1 MVFIESLCIHDLKGN
16 YMAEAVVS
24 VALETLGNL
33 LIEEATFL
41 RGVKDQVKGLQT
53 EFGNLQSL
61 LKDADRKQHDSET
74 IRNWIKEIRSLAY
87 RAEDV
92 LEEYVVKSGS
102 GKGEPGFVNILKRFV
117 CFANEM
123 GTLHNIGS
131 EIETIKSHI
140 TILTGK
146 MDKFGIEAIIRRD
159 EYQEESTSDD
169 NKRRF
174 IRKTY
179 AHEELQHFVGMD
191 YDIENLVSLLVS
203 DQEISR
209 HPVIGVWGMGG
220 SGKTTVANKVYKDVR
235 VKRYFESFAWICITQ
250 KCQMESVMQ
259 DIFRQLLPAET
270 KKDTIDELLEQI
282 YKVQMETRCL
292 IVVDDIWKLDDWK
305 CLSKCFPN
313 VGSHS
318 KVLLTTRNKKVAE
331 IGYPIQLKG
340 ITEDEAWELLR
351 MKAFAK
357 IHFKETWDE
366 SEYEK
371 LGRKLIRKCERL
383 PLAVAVIGGILSGKN
398 SLEEWKLASED
409 VNSYI
414 GRGEGTGEQGE
425 VEKVLA
431 LSYDELP
438 YHLKP
443 CFLSLGFL
451 REDESI
457 FVESIYDLWMAQGL
471 IISKHVGRNET
482 MRDVAKFYFSELQF
496 RSMVLLHNLSRVS
509 LHDSILEL
517 CLSKAK
523 EEEFLKVV
531 DDHNISDKAYRL
543 VAHVDGENNYLD
555 VLKAIENS
563 TIPLRSV
570 QIIHKQLNPKLI
582 LPKEI
587 FNLPH
592 FKSLRT
598 LIIFRCYLKGKC
610 FRGIENLIHLRLLG
624 LAGCEWENLSL
635 ESVDKLSF
643 LHTLILTGTTLTLLN
658 LPPLDTF
665 CKTPQLRHLYLPK
678 LTDIAALEAKVRMRL
693 MNLSQLECLY
703 GFQSKFYDLK
713 DLCRL
718 EMLRTL
724 RQCEVNDEES
734 LVQITDYICGSNLI
748 RWIDISIQNCD
759 LNGQQESDALRKLLE
774 MPNVTLELSIRS
786 CELSKLPRL
795 ETADFSKI
803 CPGLVHLTLD
813 GIQAYIAEDVMQ
825 ALDKFPNLKTL
836 QLLTVRFGGE
846 EMICGPG
853 SFPRLEKLDLY
864 MVAGK
869 FELRIDEAAMPNL
882 SYMLIFNCYGINFM
896 IPQRL
901 RSFAQMN
908 HCNSCVFN

>member
-1 MVFIESLCIHDLKGN
+1 
-16 YMAEAVVS
+16 MAEAVVS

-33 LIEEATFL
+33 LIQEATFL
-41 RGVKDQVKGLQT
+41 SGVKDQVKELQT

-61 LKDADRKQHDSET
+61 LKDADRKQQDSET
-74 IRNWIKEIRSLAY
+74 IRNWIKEIRRLAY

-92 LEEYVVKSGS
+92 LEEYVVKAAAGS
-102 GKGEPGFVNILKRFV
+102 GKGERGFLNILKRFV

-131 EIETIKSHI
+131 EIETIKSQI
-140 TILTGK
+140 NKLTGK

-159 EYQEESTSDD
+159 DHEEESTSDHE

-179 AHEELQHFVGMD
+179 PHEELQHFVGMEE
-191 YDIENLVSLLVS
+191 DIEKLASLLVS
-203 DQEISR
+203 DQEIS
-209 HPVIGVWGMGG
+209 HHGVIGVWGMGG
-220 SGKTTVANKVYKDVR
+220 SGKTSVANKVYKNVDV
-235 VKRYFESFAWICITQ
+235 KNFFDLFAWVCISQ
-250 KCQMESVMQ
+250 KCQIQSVIQ
-259 DIFRQLLPAET
+259 DIFRQLLPEK
-270 KKDTIDELLEQI
+270 KKDMNVEDGELVEQI
-282 YKVQMETRCL
+282 YKVQMEKKCL

-305 CLSKCFPN
+305 CLNKCFPIS
-313 VGSHS
+313 VGISHS

-357 IHFKETWDE
+357 IHFKEAWDE

-371 LGRKLIRKCERL
+371 LGRKMIRKCERL
-383 PLAVAVIGGILSGKN
+383 PLAVSVIGGILSGKN

-482 MRDVAKFYFSELQF
+482 MRDVAKCYFSELQF
-496 RSMVLLHNLSRVS
+496 RSMVLSHNLSRVS

-531 DDHNISDKAYRL
+531 DDHNISGKAYRL
-543 VAHVDGENNYLD
+543 VAHVDGEDNYLD

-563 TIPLRSV
+563 NIPLRSV
-570 QIIHKQLNPKLI
+570 QIIHKQLSDYLI

-587 FNLPH
+587 FHLPH

-598 LIIFRCYLKGKC
+598 LIIFRCYLRGKC
-610 FRGIENLIHLRLLG
+610 FRGIENLIHLRMLG
-624 LAGCEWENLSL
+624 LALCQWQNFTL

-643 LHTLILTGTTLTLLN
+643 LQTLGLTGTTITSMQLA
-658 LPPLDTF
+658 PVDTF
-665 CKTPQLRHLYLPK
+665 CKMPQLRHLYLPHFPNGVIRTERK
-678 LTDIAALEAKVRMRL
+678 LRL
-693 MNLSQLECLY
+693 VNLSQLECLY
-703 GFQSKFYDLK
+703 NFQSKFYELK
-713 DLCRL
+713 DLFHL
-718 EMLRTL
+718 EKLRTL
-724 RQCEVNDEES
+724 RDCEVNDHEN
-734 LVQITDYICGSNLI
+734 LVQITDYICGSNLRSI
-748 RWIDISIQNCD
+748 HISIGD
-759 LNGQQESDALRKLLE
+759 SDFNGRQESEALRKLLK
-774 MPNVTLELSIRS
+774 MPNVSLELGIRS
-786 CELSKLPRL
+786 CKLLKLPRL
-795 ETADFSKI
+795 ETVDFSNM
-803 CPGLVHLTLD
+803 CPGLVHLSLEFIRTE
-813 GIQAYIAEDVMQ
+813 IVEDIMQ
-825 ALDKFPNLKTL
+825 ALDKFPNLKILRL
-836 QLLTVRFGGE
+836 QIIRFRGKQ
-846 EMICGPG
+846 MICDAG
-853 SFPRLEKLDLY
+853 SFPRLEELFFSE
-864 MVAGK
+864 VRGK

-882 SYMLIFNCYGINFM
+882 STMVIVICSGISFM

-901 RSFAQMN
+901 RLLADLK
-908 HCNSCVFN
+908 

>member
-1 MVFIESLCIHDLKGN
+1 
-16 YMAEAVVS
+16 MAEAVVS
-24 VALETLGNL
+24 VALETLGNV
-33 LIEEATFL
+33 LIQEATFL
-41 RGVKDQVKGLQT
+41 RGVKDQVQGLQN

-74 IRNWIKEIRSLAY
+74 IRNWIKEIRRLAY

-92 LEEYVVKSGS
+92 LEEYVIKAAGS
-102 GKGEPGFVNILKRFV
+102 GKVDLGFVNILKRFV

-123 GTLHNIGS
+123 GTLHNIGF

-174 IRKTY
+174 IRKTC
-179 AHEELQHFVGMD
+179 AHEELQHFVGMEE
-191 YDIENLVSLLVS
+191 DIENLVSLLVS
-203 DQEISR
+203 DQETSR
-209 HPVIGVWGMGG
+209 HGRVIGVWGMGG
-220 SGKTTVANKVYKDVR
+220 SGKTSVAKKVYNHMC
-235 VKRYFESFAWICITQ
+235 VKIVFDAFAWVCITQ
-250 KCQMESVMQ
+250 DCQIQSVMQ
-259 DIFRQLLPAET
+259 DIYRQLLPAER
-270 KKDTIDELLEQI
+270 KKYRMDGLVEQI
-282 YKVQMETRCL
+282 YKVQMEKKCL
-292 IVVDDIWKLDDWK
+292 IVVDDIWKLDDLK
-305 CLSKCFPN
+305 CLTKCFPS
-313 VGSHS
+313 VGSQS

-340 ITEDEAWELLR
+340 ITEDEAWKLLR

-357 IHFKETWDE
+357 IHFQEAWDE

-371 LGRKLIRKCERL
+371 LGRKMIRKCERL

-398 SLEEWKLASED
+398 SLEEWKLASKD

-443 CFLSLGFL
+443 CFLSLAFL
-451 REDESI
+451 REDDSI
-457 FVESIYDLWMAQGL
+457 FVESIYDLWMAQGF
-471 IISKHVGRNET
+471 IQSKHVGRNET
-482 MRDVAKFYFSELQF
+482 MRDVAKCYFSELQF
-496 RSMVLLHNLSRVS
+496 RSMVLLHNFGRVS

-531 DDHNISDKAYRL
+531 DKCNSSDKAYRL
-543 VAHVDGENNYLD
+543 VAYVDGEDDYLD

-563 TIPLRSV
+563 IPLRSV
-570 QIIHKQLNPKLI
+570 QIIHKQLNHKLI

-598 LIIFRCYLKGKC
+598 LIIFRCYLRGKC
-610 FRGIENLIHLRLLG
+610 FHGIENLIHLRMLSLV
-624 LAGCEWENLSL
+624 LCEWENFSL

-643 LHTLILTGTTLTLLN
+643 LQTLILGATTLTSTK
-658 LPPLDTF
+658 LPRVDTF
-665 CKTPQLRHLYLPK
+665 CKMPQLRHLYLPYF
-678 LTDIAALEAKVRMRL
+678 TDGVRIIEGKALRL

-703 GFQSKFYDLK
+703 GFHSIFCNLK
-713 DLCRL
+713 DLFYL
-718 EMLRTL
+718 EKLRTL
-724 RQCEVNDEES
+724 RWCAVSGDDS
-734 LVQITDYICGSNLI
+734 LLQITDYICGSNLS
-748 RWIDISIQNCD
+748 WIDIFIDNCD
-759 LNGQQESDALRKLLE
+759 LNRQEESDALRKLLK
-774 MPNVTLELSIRS
+774 MPNVTLELRMGY
-786 CELSKLPRL
+786 CKLLKLPRL
-795 ETADFSKI
+795 KTVHFSKM
-803 CPGLVHLTLD
+803 CPGLVQLTLEYIETD
-813 GIQAYIAEDVMQ
+813 IAEDIMQ
-825 ALDKFPNLKTL
+825 ALDKFPNLKIL
-836 QLLTVRFGGE
+836 QLRNIGFGGKK
-846 EMICGPG
+846 MICGPG
-853 SFPRLEKLDLY
+853 SFPRLEKLDFCF
-864 MVAGK
+864 VEGK
-869 FELRIDEAAMPNL
+869 FIIELRIDEAAMPNL
-882 SYMLIFNCYGINFM
+882 SSMDIVSCSGINFM

-901 RSFAQMN
+901 RLFAQID
-908 HCNSCVFN
+908 HCSSCVFN